1 MWEKVHFTQFLA
13 GKTTHENTH
22 GPTMHA
28 YQHIFFFLVRKYQL
42 QRYFLAMGHIQC
54 AFTSRHGHIIVSFH
68 PLFGNPIK
76 FLHSIRVRRLSYGN
90 SVAPRTA
97 VPPRTA
103 PTTWPGMSSTP
114 AAAHF
119 LAKIGR
125 AHV

>member
-68 PLFGNPIK
+68 RMSCERFQ
-76 FLHSIRVRRLSYGN
+76 SIPN
-90 SVAPRTA
+90 F
-97 VPPRTA
+97 
-103 PTTWPGMSSTP
+103 
-114 AAAHF
+114 AAATAFRKQGEYSRNARSEERRVGKECVSTCRSGWSPYH
-119 LAKIGR
+119 
-125 AHV
+125 